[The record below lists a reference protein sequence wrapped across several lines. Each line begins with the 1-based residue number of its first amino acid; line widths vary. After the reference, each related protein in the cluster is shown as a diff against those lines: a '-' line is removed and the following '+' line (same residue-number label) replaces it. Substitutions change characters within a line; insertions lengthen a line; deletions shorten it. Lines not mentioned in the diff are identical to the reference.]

1 MSNEITGITY
11 VNGEFV
17 NSKDAKV
24 SAYDRGFIFGDGIYE
39 VVPFLN
45 SRLVDND
52 DFWERFQSS
61 LSKVNL
67 NFPMTRGE
75 FEDMA
80 YKLIEQNNID
90 EGGLYIEVTRGAAPR
105 NFHFVEGLTPTVVS
119 FVYAKNIIANPQAKT
134 GIRTITFEDIR
145 WKRRD
150 IKSVSLLA
158 QCLAKEAVYQAGVDE
173 CIMHENGFVTEASS
187 SSVFII
193 KDDTLITKPLSN
205 EILPGIRRKNIL
217 KFAEKTGLKI
227 DKRNFTVEEVLSADE
242 VFISAA
248 TLMLLPVIKVNDT
261 LINGGKI
268 GKYTP
273 KLRELYAQKI
283 KKEAGLLS

>member
-1 MSNEITGITY
+1 MSNELMGITY

-17 NSKDAKV
+17 EAKDAKI

-45 SRLVDND
+45 AKLVDND

-61 LSKVNL
+61 LAKIEMKCPFL
-67 NFPMTRGE
+67 RDE

-80 YKLIEQNNID
+80 YKLIEKNGIKN
-90 EGGLYIEVTRGAAPR
+90 GGLYIEITRGAALR
-105 NFHFVEGLTPTVVS
+105 DFHFIEGLAPTVVA
-119 FVYAKNIIANPQAKT
+119 FVYEKNILENPKATT
-134 GIRTITFEDIR
+134 GLEVITFEDIR

-150 IKSVSLLA
+150 IKSVSLLG
-158 QCLAKEAVYQAGVDE
+158 QCMAKQAVYKAGVDE

-193 KDDTLITKPLSN
+193 KDKVLITKPLSN

-217 KFAEKTGLKI
+217 KFAQKTGLKI
-227 DKRNFTVEEVLSADE
+227 EERNFTLDELFSADE

-248 TLMLLPVIKVNDT
+248 TLMLLPVVKIDGKLIADGKV
-261 LINGGKI
+261 GEF
-268 GKYTP
+268 TP
-273 KLRELYAQKI
+273 KLRELYANKI
-283 KKEAGLLS
+283 KKEAGL